1 MTLSRT
7 TLAVLVACCVAAA
20 SAGVTPIDPFTG
32 ELYEGFETI
41 GSVGGTETPIDIFD
55 GAGTFDDT
63 VAHYGY
69 IATSLYS
76 VPTEEYIYPYNG
88 NIMMG
93 SVTGWAAF
101 EFDTPVS
108 EFGGYIGTAD
118 ELDVSTVTFRDTL
131 GAVIDTVTIDI
142 EHPLW
147 AWHGWHSDTPIARV
161 EIQGHSTPGK
171 PLVFDDMVANT
182 IPEPGALGLLVVA
195 GLALARRR

>member
-7 TLAVLVACCVAAA
+7 ILTTLVACLVATAAA
-20 SAGVTPIDPFTG
+20 DIIPIEPFTG
-32 ELYEGFETI
+32 DLYEGFETI
-41 GSVGGTETPIDIFD
+41 GPIGGLETPIDIF
-55 GAGTFDDT
+55 GGEGTFDDT
-63 VAHYGY
+63 IAHYGM
-69 IATSLYS
+69 IAISLYS
-76 VPTEEYIYPYNG
+76 ALTDEYIYPYNG

-118 ELDVSTVTFRDTL
+118 ELENSTVTFRDV
-131 GAVIDTVTIDI
+131 GGNVIDSMPITI

-161 EIQGHSTPGK
+161 EFQGHTTPGR
-171 PLVFDDMVANT
+171 PLVFDEMMANPV
-182 IPEPGALGLLVVA
+182 PEPGAFGLLAVA
-195 GLALARRR
+195 ALALGRRR